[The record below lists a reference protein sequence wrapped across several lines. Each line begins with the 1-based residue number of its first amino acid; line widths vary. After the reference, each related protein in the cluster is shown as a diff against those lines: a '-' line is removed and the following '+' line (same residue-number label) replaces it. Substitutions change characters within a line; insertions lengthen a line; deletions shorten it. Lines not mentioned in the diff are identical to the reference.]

1 MIQFAD
7 LKEFCEGT
15 LLSVLPDEVEG
26 LVTSF
31 LALSADQ
38 VYQATPKEDTGLVY
52 LFTDGMGRVEQ
63 GVNSWQITEIAL
75 FVPLSREPF
84 KITAGNERLDVLE
97 LAVAFSAE
105 DRELFDE
112 HKHKI
117 PSFQTCSSCGIYKER
132 MQECQDDKPHA
143 ASGVHFSPALHWL
156 GRDDWTGP
164 GCRSPASD
172 VGTALLWAQR

>member
-1 MIQFAD
+1 
-7 LKEFCEGT
+7 
-15 LLSVLPDEVEG
+15 
-26 LVTSF
+26 
-31 LALSADQ
+31 
-38 VYQATPKEDTGLVY
+38 
-52 LFTDGMGRVEQ
+52 MGRVEQ
-63 GVNSWQITEIAL
+63 GVSSWQIAEIAL

-112 HKHKI
+112 HKHKS
-117 PSFQTCSSCGIYKER
+117 PSFQTCSASCGTYKER
-132 MQECQDDKPHA
+132 IKSAKTMRG

-172 VGTALLWAQR
+172 VGTALLWAQRQLLYGSR